1 VYASDSRPCYA
12 LAMPT
17 RASKKPPRDANQLAK
32 YILDVTTGETEK
44 IEPPPKN
51 PAAVALGKLGASK
64 GGKARA
70 AKLSPKKR
78 QEIARKAAKTR
89 WAK

>member
-1 VYASDSRPCYA
+1 
-12 LAMPT
+12 MPS
-17 RASKKPPRDANQLAK
+17 RASKKPPRDVNQLAK
-32 YILDVTTGETEK
+32 YILDATTGETEK

-70 AKLSPKKR
+70 ASLSAKER
-78 QEIARKAAKTR
+78 SEIAKKAAQAR
-89 WAK
+89 WAKEPERE